1 MNRRAAMKRLYLAL
15 SVFGLAVPYYFFL
28 SFLIENGPDLSLLFK
43 QLFANNISIFFSI
56 DLIITAIVF
65 VVFVTR
71 EAPRYRMAN
80 WWVYVVATLL
90 VGPSF
95 ALPLF
100 LHFRE
105 GQMEVVAWAVSGSF
119 QGDPP

>member
-1 MNRRAAMKRLYLAL
+1 MKRLYLAL
-15 SVFGLAVPYYFFL
+15 AVFGLSVPYYFFL

-43 QLFANNISIFFSI
+43 QLFASNISSFFAV

-80 WWVYVVATLL
+80 WWVYVLATML

-100 LHFRE
+100 LYFRE
-105 GQMEVVAWAVSGSF
+105 GQMEVVASEVSGSS
-119 QGDPP
+119 QGDRP